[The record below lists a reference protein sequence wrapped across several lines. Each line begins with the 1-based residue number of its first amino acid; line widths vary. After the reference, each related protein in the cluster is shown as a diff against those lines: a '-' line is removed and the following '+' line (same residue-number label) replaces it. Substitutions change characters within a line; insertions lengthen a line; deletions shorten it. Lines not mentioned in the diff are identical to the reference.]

1 MNNFLV
7 GLVRKHQPLF
17 LFLIETKSDK
27 GKMEKISRKLG
38 FYNMVIVEAK
48 RNLGGLALLWTD
60 DVILTCNW
68 KFDRIIYGEVFDREK
83 RCGVFLHVMEHFI
96 KVKREFFGKISII
109 SYQHIAFP
117 GSWLEIWMML
127 LLRKRSFTE
136 LFLAHDW
143 KFEWCYLLGRKVWKE
158 KHLEKT
164 YVFKTI
170 FDWFRRNGPWLLW
183 K

>member
-7 GLVRKHQPLF
+7 GLVRKHRPIF
-17 LFLIETKSDK
+17 LFLIETKFDK

-38 FYNMVIVEAK
+38 FYNMVIGEAK

-96 KVKREFFGKISII
+96 KVKREFFWKNINHII
-109 SYQHIAFP
+109 SAHSIPWLMIGDLNDVTSEEEKFHRAFP

-127 LLRKRSFTE
+127 PLRKKS
-136 LFLAHDW
+136 
-143 KFEWCYLLGRKVWKE
+143 
-158 KHLEKT
+158 LEEEA
-164 YVFKTI
+164 FGENI
-170 FDWFRRNGPWLLW
+170 CS
-183 K
+183 